1 MGTTKRTFFRVLKTA
16 FAAASAALL
25 LASCSNITA
34 RVGDDSTSA
43 VTTAKSSTAASVT
56 FDISGTTAALR
67 TALPSSVSLS
77 AYTYTLTGTL
87 SGGSEETLCE
97 SAAYNKITAA
107 IETGSWSFT
116 ITGYNSDGTA
126 VLTGTKSVTVTDTS
140 TISLK
145 LGAATGSTGS
155 VSVTLTYPVELGV
168 ATVNAALYDSYSA
181 AKTDAGSALTVT
193 ENSAKTYSTVTFTSN
208 SVASGV
214 TKYLAFYLYDSSS
227 VEVTHWIE
235 AVYVVAGLES
245 TSSHTIVGSETT
257 AAITVQKNGSA
268 WTDSGLTLSLSAD
281 GGMTSYSMTAD
292 SEEALYTASVPA
304 GYDYTVYVNGEATAR
319 TVTDSDYELTLNYA
333 VPTLYP
339 AQDATDAF
347 ADTQLIMTFEEAPTL
362 VADSEV
368 TITSDSTTVDT
379 ISVNPTTADE
389 SQTAQSGYTVNV
401 GNQQLVRLDDTSVYI
416 QPHYNGTTS
425 ATVLQAETTYTVDV
439 SDILTVGSSYDGI
452 MFADGTSTW
461 SFTTGAAPTLSTT
474 LSVSN
479 ATSENSADYFS
490 VYGALFAAV
499 TNGSSS
505 TTYTL
510 DIADG
515 TYYELVSITAKSS
528 QTFILHGSDSNT
540 KGDSVVIEYVNNNHM
555 NNGVDL
561 RALFF
566 QGNGNLVL
574 ENITLKNLTQ
584 RATVYTYDGYYG
596 GNSASTSG
604 KNNYQAE
611 VLYFNSSSGTISAY
625 NSSFVSLQDTL
636 LTKGKL
642 WFYDCYIAGDVDF
655 MWGYSD
661 VALFENCEIECLSD
675 SKVSTDNAYLFETR
689 VGSTSG
695 TTVGKG
701 YVLLN
706 STVTVDSGVT
716 AYFGRRATAKSTTSY
731 YDQAAIV
738 NTTFTGS
745 GSLSASRWY
754 DTSVSSN
761 AKDPE
766 VITDAT
772 LYKYGANVDVGWK
785 EYNVTNKTATSA
797 TESAST
803 YGTMTET
810 EYAAE
815 YSGRRAILNRFFTKG
830 DGSTENS
837 GSYAKDSSTYWAI
850 DTLISNRG
858 YTVAADASV
867 VESSA
872 AVAAAGSTI
881 TDTASARTNTVAITS
896 SDTPTGYAS
905 VDWET
910 QTYANGVK
918 EVSTRADLIT
928 YATAGGYFII
938 VNGMIDMTNVDSAGT
953 MLPSVGGGTT
963 DALDAFVASNSDYAD
978 YASFVAAY
986 VTACSTTTDD
996 SSSSS
1001 PESTYGS
1008 TLWSLNTAY
1017 KNRVQIAVASNTAI
1031 VGADASSGIKG
1042 GIFSLSGVNHVV
1054 IRNMI
1059 IRDAYDPF
1067 PHHES
1072 GDGYNGERDGIT
1084 IQGSSA
1090 HIWIDHCTFED
1101 TLYPSYVYT
1110 GGTTK
1115 EKWQNYDG
1123 LLDIKGDGAYI
1134 TASYNVFKNH
1144 DKTSLIGSGD
1154 SEGSNT
1160 TRLITYHHNYF
1171 YNCGQRM
1178 PMVRNTTLHTYNN
1191 YFAYDSGAY
1200 SQQYAIG
1207 PRENAIIYAENN
1219 YFDSGITYAF
1229 KGSSSSAIYS
1239 VGNVRSDGSAASED
1253 NVNYSGVSATDTT
1266 TLFSSQDSAPY
1277 TYTLDGV
1284 SGLSDSSSG
1293 ISALAGSGDATINGN
1308 TYGSSTGSGT
1318 TYVTITFN
1326 ANDGSDSPS
1335 TTTQNI
1341 VSGTATALTANSF
1354 TLDGYTFSGWATSAD
1369 STTIA
1374 YEDGANITVDADT
1387 TLYAVWTETVYY
1399 ASGTYTLYDADV
1411 SKGTALDDGTSDDG
1425 AVTWSGLYSNGNNYA
1440 YTNAS
1445 SKITISV
1452 SGSSIIKLTG
1462 CYSGTNGRTLTVTD
1476 SDDNIIVSGVYTSS
1490 DQTLTFLYTGDAT
1503 VLTITWSGYAYIS
1516 TIVVSDGSSASHSVS
1531 AVSVSGSSA
1540 ISVEETASLT
1550 ASVTAAYIN
1559 TDTSVT
1565 WTSSDTSV
1573 ATVDE
1578 DGVVTG
1584 VKAGTATITAT
1595 STVSISVSG
1604 TLEITV
1610 SSTAVTYQTY
1620 SWDFY
1625 AASSGSSFASTQSSS
1640 TTISAYSD
1648 SALSTA
1654 ATMGVNT
1661 GYGIYLSS
1669 DFYLKIPVSGASTVI
1684 VYVTYQGTAS
1694 QKLTMYNGTTSLGAL
1709 TTVSSTGD
1717 LNSQI
1722 DGIPYAWNCTD
1733 TTATSLTLYA
1743 DVDSQFYIGRI
1754 YVDNVALPSA
1764 STYTYTFDSDA
1775 VVSSEPYCLAADDS
1789 AISNM
1794 AFWTDD
1800 KTNNGNGTYVKYD
1813 SGIYANSING
1823 YLYITLPV
1831 SGAGTIAATMASANG
1846 TVYLYDTSLSSL
1858 ATATASTSGISF
1870 SYTGD
1875 AGLVHIAM
1883 PKSNGI
1889 TAIAF
1894 TATSE

>member
-126 VLTGTKSVTVTDTS
+126 VLTGTKTVTVTDTS

-281 GGMTSYSMTAD
+281 GGTTSYSMTAD

-479 ATSENSADYFS
+479 ATSENRADYFS

-555 NNGVDL
+555 NNGGDL

-830 DGSTENS
+830 DGSTANS

-858 YTVAADASV
+858 YTVDADASV

-881 TDTASARTNTVAITS
+881 TDTATARTNTVAITS

-1008 TLWSLNTAY
+1008 TLWTLCNAY

-1374 YEDGANITVDADT
+1374 YEDGANITVEEDT
-1387 TLYAVWTETVYY
+1387 TLYAVWTLDAVTVTWDWSSDGVTLSTTSDFSSTVTQLQSATGY
-1399 ASGTYTLYDADV
+1399 AKGDSDTILMYVDASSGKLTTKASNGYGQFNSGTILQVPVSNGSVVTVTNYDTGYSIAGDAVTAKTSTYTASKAGYVVVEATSNTYLTSIVVTNLYATDDFTSDVVSFASATATVTNNSDTLGLTATSVSSSADTV
-1411 SKGTALDDGTSDDG
+1411 ATAEITDDG
-1425 AVTWSGLYSNGNNYA
+1425 
-1440 YTNAS
+1440 
-1445 SKITISV
+1445 
-1452 SGSSIIKLTG
+1452 
-1462 CYSGTNGRTLTVTD
+1462 
-1476 SDDNIIVSGVYTSS
+1476 IV
-1490 DQTLTFLYTGDAT
+1490 
-1503 VLTITWSGYAYIS
+1503 I
-1516 TIVVSDGSSASHSVS
+1516 
-1531 AVSVSGSSA
+1531 
-1540 ISVEETASLT
+1540 
-1550 ASVTAAYIN
+1550 
-1559 TDTSVT
+1559 
-1565 WTSSDTSV
+1565 TSV
-1573 ATVDE
+1573 A
-1578 DGVVTG
+1578 
-1584 VKAGTATITAT
+1584 AGTATITASDGT
-1595 STVSISVSG
+1595 NSAYIVVTVGTYGAITNTAVTAYSASASTAIDECTIIMFGSSG
-1604 TLEITV
+1604 NYSTITKLDLSNITV
-1610 SSTAVTYQTY
+1610 SDNGSNNSQVKNGYLTFDVVSGAKVTVNGYSGYTSYTLGDGTTTTDTISDTSYTYTATSDCTITITPQSTSNY
-1620 SWDFY
+1620 FY
-1625 AASSGSSFASTQSSS
+1625 NIVIAYALSED
-1640 TTISAYSD
+1640 TTISFGSSGNYASYVDQTKITVSD
-1648 SALSTA
+1648 NGTSNSQ
-1654 ATMGVNT
+1654 VKN
-1661 GYGIYLSS
+1661 GYLTF
-1669 DFYLKIPVSGASTVI
+1669 DVLSGASVTVTG
-1684 VYVTYQGTAS
+1684 YSGYTSYT
-1694 QKLTMYNGTTSLGAL
+1694 LDDGTT
-1709 TTVSSTGD
+1709 T
-1717 LNSQI
+1717 
-1722 DGIPYAWNCTD
+1722 TD
-1733 TTATSLTLYA
+1733 TITDT
-1743 DVDSQFYIGRI
+1743 
-1754 YVDNVALPSA
+1754 
-1764 STYTYTFDSDA
+1764 TYTYTATSD
-1775 VVSSEPYCLAADDS
+1775 C
-1789 AISNM
+1789 
-1794 AFWTDD
+1794 T
-1800 KTNNGNGTYVKYD
+1800 
-1813 SGIYANSING
+1813 
-1823 YLYITLPV
+1823 ITITPQ
-1831 SGAGTIAATMASANG
+1831 
-1846 TVYLYDTSLSSL
+1846 
-1858 ATATASTSGISF
+1858 STSNYFYS
-1870 SYTGD
+1870 
-1875 AGLVHIAM
+1875 IAV
-1883 PKSNGI
+1883 
-1889 TAIAF
+1889 TY
-1894 TATSE
+1894 SE